1 VSDRTSG
8 YVADVEY
15 TIGYFTELNP
25 ARLSIGLLN
34 AGYAPP
40 VVRNACELGFGQ
52 GMSIAMHA
60 T

>member
-1 VSDRTSG
+1 MSDRTSG

-52 GMSIAMHA
+52 GM
-60 T
+60 